1 MGLQKEDL
9 IDTVDHIIEID
20 SYASKM
26 GEDRDIVTLS
36 FSTTTKESANDLA
49 GFIERGYE
57 YVLDADVTAG
67 EQSDGTYKVF
77 VELQRDSSISENIME
92 LANGVVNLTGEKD
105 FRFRYHKQFRSMPL
119 TVEELTKAVP
129 NDPELYG
136 VDSDILTDMTESKNN
151 YTNFFNKSMLENVNM
166 WSNMITLKK
175 AYADPVA
182 FQFIDFGPTEKTIN
196 NIEESFNPNDFS
208 EIIFLTKYLGDYNI
222 TKYGTKLTFDNDG
235 ETLVLERIML

>member
-36 FSTTTKESANDLA
+36 FSTTTKESAKDLA

-77 VELQRDSSISENIME
+77 VELERDSTVSENIME

-119 TVEELTKAVP
+119 TVEELNKAVP

-136 VDSDILTDMTESKNN
+136 VDSDILTDMAESKNK
-151 YTNFFNKSMLENVNM
+151 KSEVTE
-166 WSNMITLKK
+166 IKK
-175 AYADPVA
+175 EVVKTSPKE
-182 FQFIDFGPTEKTIN
+182 EKGN
-196 NIEESFNPNDFS
+196 E
-208 EIIFLTKYLGDYNI
+208 
-222 TKYGTKLTFDNDG
+222 
-235 ETLVLERIML
+235 

>member
-1 MGLQKEDL
+1 
-9 IDTVDHIIEID
+9 
-20 SYASKM
+20 M

-36 FSTTTKESANDLA
+36 FSTTTKESAKDLA

-77 VELQRDSSISENIME
+77 VELERDSTVSENIME

-119 TVEELTKAVP
+119 TVEELNRAVP

-175 AYADPVA
+175 TYADPVA